1 MKTTGALWK
10 EFYNDEAFWE
20 GYYHDD
26 TLILFDGVEVED
38 YEDPAPDAVVTIESG
53 YVYKNDE
60 DSFTAHDLRL
70 ETFFNRWKKKQTTR
84 TIVVTV
90 NKVDFDE
97 VLEVIR
103 NIPGVKA
110 VK

>member
-26 TLILFDGVEVED
+26 TLIFFDDVEVEE
-38 YEDPAPDAVVTIESG
+38 YEDPLPGSVVRIESG
-53 YVYKNDE
+53 YVYKNDG
-60 DSFTAHDLRL
+60 DSFTSHDLSL
-70 ETFFNRWKKKQTTR
+70 ETFFKRLKKKQTTR
-84 TIVVTV
+84 TMVVTV
-90 NKVDFDE
+90 DKDDFAKVFE
-97 VLEVIR
+97 TIS
-103 NIPGVKA
+103 NIPGVKK

>member
-1 MKTTGALWK
+1 MKTNGALWK
-10 EFYNDEAFWE
+10 EFYSDEAYWD

-26 TLILFDGVEVED
+26 TLILFDGIEVEE
-38 YEDPAPDAVVTIESG
+38 YEEPLPGSVVTIESG

-60 DSFTAHDLRL
+60 ISPAHDLSL
-70 ETFFNRWKKKQTTR
+70 ETFFKRWKKKQSTR

-90 NKVDFDE
+90 NKDDFDE
-97 VLEVIR
+97 VFEIIS
-103 NIPGVKA
+103 NIPNVKA